1 MHKIYLLKRLE
12 RTAKGTFEQK
22 KPLLYIIKNYAEIK
36 ALSRFKTDTEFDTH
50 ICNRFTITET
60 LYPLKNIQY
69 ISDIFH
75 MITDAELCEQHLNE
89 SGYTL
94 HPRRLFD
101 ITSLIEID
109 HNGVVK
115 DVVPR
120 YLIEQLNKG
129 ALCRKH

>member
-1 MHKIYLLKRLE
+1 MHKIFLLKRLE
-12 RTAKGTFEQK
+12 RTPKGTFEQK

-36 ALSRFKTDTEFDTH
+36 ALTSFKTDTEFDAH

-101 ITSLIEID
+101 ITCLIEID
-109 HNGVVK
+109 HNLS
-115 DVVPR
+115 
-120 YLIEQLNKG
+120 LI
-129 ALCRKH
+129 HI